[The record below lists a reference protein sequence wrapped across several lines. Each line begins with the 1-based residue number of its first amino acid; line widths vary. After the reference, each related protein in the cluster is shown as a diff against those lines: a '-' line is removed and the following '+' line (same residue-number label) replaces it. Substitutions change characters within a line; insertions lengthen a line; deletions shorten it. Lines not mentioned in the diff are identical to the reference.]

1 VEQPTIGTV
10 ATRQAPLTAKGH
22 LMATLAE
29 FGSGELL
36 WSMLWFFMFIIW
48 FWLLM
53 SIFGDIFRSDDLGGW
68 GKALWIVFIVVFIWL
83 GVLVYFIARGKG
95 MQERSMKAMAAQQA
109 AQQEYIRSVAGGT
122 PTGPSEE
129 ISRLADLK
137 AQGALTEDEFQA
149 LKAKAIA

>member
-1 VEQPTIGTV
+1 
-10 ATRQAPLTAKGH
+10 
-22 LMATLAE
+22 MATLAE

>member
-1 VEQPTIGTV
+1 
-10 ATRQAPLTAKGH
+10 
-22 LMATLAE
+22 MTLAE

-53 SIFGDIFRSDDLGGW
+53 SVFGDIFRSDDLGGW
-68 GKALWIVFIVVFIWL
+68 GKALWIIFIVVFIWL

-95 MQERSMKAMAAQQA
+95 MQERSVKAMQAQQA
-109 AQQEYIRSVAGGT
+109 AQQDYIRTVAGSST
-122 PTGPSEE
+122 TSTSEE
-129 ISRLADLK
+129 LARLVDLRDK
-137 AQGALTEDEFQA
+137 GALTDEEFAA

>member
-1 VEQPTIGTV
+1 
-10 ATRQAPLTAKGH
+10 
-22 LMATLAE
+22 MMTLAE
-29 FGSGELL
+29 FGTGELL

-53 SIFGDIFRSDDLGGW
+53 SVFGDIFRSDDLGGW

-95 MQERSMKAMAAQQA
+95 MQERSIKAMQAQQA
-109 AQQEYIRSVAGGT
+109 AQREYIQSVAGSST
-122 PTGPSEE
+122 NTSEE
-129 ISRLADLK
+129 IARLADLRDK
-137 AQGALTEDEFQA
+137 GAITEAEFQS

>member
-1 VEQPTIGTV
+1 
-10 ATRQAPLTAKGH
+10 
-22 LMATLAE
+22 MTLAE
-29 FGSGELL
+29 FGTGQLL

-68 GKALWIVFIVVFIWL
+68 GKALWIVFIVLFIWL

-95 MQERSMKAMAAQQA
+95 MQERSMKAMQAQQA
-109 AQQEYIRSVAGGT
+109 AQREYIQTVAGSST
-122 PTGPSEE
+122 NTSEE
-129 ISRLADLK
+129 IARLAELRDK
-137 AQGALTEDEFQA
+137 GAITEEEFQS